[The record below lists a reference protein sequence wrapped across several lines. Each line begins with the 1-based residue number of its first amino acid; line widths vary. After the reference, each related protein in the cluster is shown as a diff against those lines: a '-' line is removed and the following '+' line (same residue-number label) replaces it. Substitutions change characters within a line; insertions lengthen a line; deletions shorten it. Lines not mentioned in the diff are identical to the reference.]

1 MYNFFKKSVITGTS
15 NDFKFGIFPSITN
28 DFKFGLLPGTSN
40 DFKYGLLPESWPKE
54 NWENG
59 EQILLTSVQ
68 TLYFL
73 FIQE

>member
-1 MYNFFKKSVITGTS
+1 MDFLKKSLITGTS

-59 EQILLTSVQ
+59 EQI
-68 TLYFL
+68 Y
-73 FIQE
+73 